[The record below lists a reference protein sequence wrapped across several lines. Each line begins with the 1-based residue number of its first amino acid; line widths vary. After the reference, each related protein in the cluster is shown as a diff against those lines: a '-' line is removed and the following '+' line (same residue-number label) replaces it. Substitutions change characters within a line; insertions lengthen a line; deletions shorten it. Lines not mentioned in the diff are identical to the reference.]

1 VTRHPGP
8 AVCAVVSD
16 FEEQVGVP
24 EGRCQASPQIT
35 RRSPA
40 VRHPGQDQGTY
51 WAQPP
56 ALPGC
61 QASRATQDMTD
72 FAGSAPVSGHFSQR
86 QQDHD

>member
-1 VTRHPGP
+1 MVTRHPGL
-8 AVCAVVSD
+8 AVCAVVTD

-24 EGRCQASPQIT
+24 EGDARRH
-35 RRSPA
+35 RRSPGEA
-40 VRHPGQDQGTY
+40 RQCGTRARTWAL

-72 FAGSAPVSGHFSQR
+72 FAGSAPVSGHFSQP
-86 QQDHD
+86 QQRS